1 MDVSKCTKGPC
12 DCNTAYLA
20 HCNEYVPIAGDR
32 NLIAIMGDRGDV
44 AYVANWYDD
53 GSEAAKAEI
62 AANAELI
69 VEALNVATETGRSPR
84 ELADWQVKAVAVL
97 TRMHEWMDENM
108 ACQCEHGF
116 ICAECDLL
124 SEAQVL
130 LRDAGA
136 IETSKQPRRTTI
148 E

>member
-32 NLIAIMGDRGDV
+32 NLITIMGDRGDV

-53 GSEAAKAEI
+53 GSKAAKAEI

-69 VEALNVATETGRSPR
+69 AEAFNVATETGKSPQ
-84 ELADWQVKAVAVL
+84 ELADWQVKAV
-97 TRMHEWMDENM
+97 
-108 ACQCEHGF
+108 
-116 ICAECDLL
+116 
-124 SEAQVL
+124 
-130 LRDAGA
+130 
-136 IETSKQPRRTTI
+136 
-148 E
+148 

>member
-32 NLIAIMGDRGDV
+32 NLITIMGDRGDV

-69 VEALNVATETGRSPR
+69 AEAFNVATETGKSPQ
-84 ELADWQVKAVAVL
+84 ELADWQVKAVK
-97 TRMHEWMDENM
+97 TIDRMRSWIDNNM
-108 ACQCEHGF
+108 VCECEHGF
-116 ICAECDLL
+116 ICYECEMLEAAKDLL
-124 SEAQVL
+124 RTARAAEA
-130 LRDAGA
+130 
-136 IETSKQPRRTTI
+136 SK
-148 E
+148 

>member
-32 NLIAIMGDRGDV
+32 NLITIMGDRGDV

-53 GSEAAKAEI
+53 GSKAAKAEI

-69 VEALNVATETGRSPR
+69 AEAFNVATRIGKSP
-84 ELADWQVKAVAVL
+84 EQLADWQAQAVMVL
-97 TRMHEWMDENM
+97 ADVLEWMDDNM
-108 ACQCEHGF
+108 FCQCEQGF

-124 SEAQVL
+124 LEMRDL
-130 LRDAGA
+130 LRAAGA
-136 IETSKQPRRTTI
+136 AEASK
-148 E
+148 

>member
-32 NLIAIMGDRGDV
+32 NLITIMGDRGDV

-53 GSEAAKAEI
+53 GSKAAKAEI

-69 VEALNVATETGRSPR
+69 AEAFNVATETGKSPQ
-84 ELADWQVKAVAVL
+84 ELADWQVRAIIVTAKVL
-97 TRMHEWMDENM
+97 TWLEDNED
-108 ACQCEHGF
+108 CQCEHGF
-116 ICAECDLL
+116 ICHACELLDDMRDLL
-124 SEAQVL
+124 RA
-130 LRDAGA
+130 AGA
-136 IETSKQPRRTTI
+136 AETPK
-148 E
+148 